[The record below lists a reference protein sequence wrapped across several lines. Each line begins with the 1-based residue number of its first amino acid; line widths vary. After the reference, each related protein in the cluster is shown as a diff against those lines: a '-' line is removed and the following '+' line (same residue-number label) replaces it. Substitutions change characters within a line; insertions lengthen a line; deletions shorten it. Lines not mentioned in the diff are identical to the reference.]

1 MVILPKI
8 LHACLPHDLL
18 LAGTGARM
26 LGCMDFCSDLLG
38 PSLCSNE
45 YASTQNWNKS
55 PRTGTNHPAWAK
67 CLTDTEAM
75 SVSVNLYRFTCKL
88 VTFFSSNH
96 ISVFWHVNLKPVF
109 GCLGTPLISRLKL
122 TFNKLTLTLYAS
134 PADCLI
140 GVLKTFF
147 FFFLLV
153 QCFVVLSQINFW
165 EYVLLIYA
173 WCSSKILILCCY
185 SVISASLSALEI
197 QLLFLIV
204 IFSFL

>member
-122 TFNKLTLTLYAS
+122 LSISLHLLFM
-134 PADCLI
+134 PALLI
-140 GVLKTFF
+140 VSLAYLRPFF
-147 FFFLLV
+147 FF
-153 QCFVVLSQINFW
+153 SFW
-165 EYVLLIYA
+165 SNVLL
-173 WCSSKILILCCY
+173 CY
-185 SVISASLSALEI
+185 PK
-197 QLLFLIV
+197 
-204 IFSFL
+204 